1 MKIIWKNYIRY
12 ILEFNIIIV
21 GVLLSFYLD
30 DLRLNREKN
39 EYKDTLVEEL
49 LIAAQQDLDQIEK
62 IKVDLNQVNRF
73 IENLLLDIEDGE
85 KDLTDKEIAEK
96 YLFISNNM
104 STSFFPQNGTFNQ
117 LIATGSME
125 LIDSKNFRR
134 ALLNNY
140 THYYERNNALNR
152 SLDDLS
158 LELVS
163 NVDPKILVISGRGDS
178 TTFIYTEA
186 VLKSYEIDQKFYLSN
201 LLRAYLMEI
210 SVYQNFYLDML
221 ETFRNSYDNIIA
233 FANDEI
239 N

>member
-12 ILEFNIIIV
+12 ILEFNIIII

-30 DLRLNREKN
+30 DLRLDREKN

-49 LIAAQQDLDQIEK
+49 LIAAEQDLDQIEK

-73 IENLLLDIEDGE
+73 IEDLLLDIEDGE

-125 LIDSKNFRR
+125 LIDSKDYF
-134 ALLNNY
+134 LY
-140 THYYERNNALNR
+140 
-152 SLDDLS
+152 
-158 LELVS
+158 
-163 NVDPKILVISGRGDS
+163 PKRLYPIGNTI
-178 TTFIYTEA
+178 F
-186 VLKSYEIDQKFYLSN
+186 SYKT
-201 LLRAYLMEI
+201 
-210 SVYQNFYLDML
+210 V
-221 ETFRNSYDNIIA
+221 A
-233 FANDEI
+233 FPKGNTI
-239 N
+239 FW

>member
-12 ILEFNIIIV
+12 ILEFNIIII

-30 DLRLNREKN
+30 DLRLDREKN
-39 EYKDTLVEEL
+39 EYKDILVEEL

-73 IENLLLDIEDGE
+73 IEDLLMDIEDGE

-125 LIDSKNFRR
+125 LIDSKDFRR
-134 ALLNNY
+134 ALLN
-140 THYYERNNALNR
+140 
-152 SLDDLS
+152 LS
-158 LELVS
+158 L
-163 NVDPKILVISGRGDS
+163 IHI
-178 TTFIYTEA
+178 
-186 VLKSYEIDQKFYLSN
+186 
-201 LLRAYLMEI
+201 
-210 SVYQNFYLDML
+210 
-221 ETFRNSYDNIIA
+221 
-233 FANDEI
+233 
-239 N
+239 